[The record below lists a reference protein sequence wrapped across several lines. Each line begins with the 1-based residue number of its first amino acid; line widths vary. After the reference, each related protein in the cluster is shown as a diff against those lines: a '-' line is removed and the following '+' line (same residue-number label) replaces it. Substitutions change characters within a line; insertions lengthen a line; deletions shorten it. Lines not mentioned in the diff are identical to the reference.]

1 MLFVFDRNNQDYMWI
16 LRYLLFN
23 IDPISITVRLKIQ
36 LSIEIPQHTFGS
48 ALLNMSQS
56 FPTLCISDFITK
68 ELFGMASCSSW
79 KLDPRN
85 DKDAA
90 VALPVKGVETRSD
103 LVFVRE
109 QQTT

>member
-1 MLFVFDRNNQDYMWI
+1 
-16 LRYLLFN
+16 
-23 IDPISITVRLKIQ
+23 
-36 LSIEIPQHTFGS
+36 
-48 ALLNMSQS
+48 
-56 FPTLCISDFITK
+56 
-68 ELFGMASCSSW
+68 MAFCSSW

-90 VALPVKGVETRSD
+90 FRLPVQGVETRSD